1 MTCAPGD
8 ISCTVQYNMIVID
21 FPLLRLSK
29 KLNEITGDYRARE
42 EVGLHPHPSHT
53 HIQHLSSTRP
63 LQHVE
68 TLLKKKTLEVQLSE
82 ARLAQ
87 QTVASAQEKENSLA
101 ERQFLIAETL
111 DQQKRFEILSK
122 QESDLRG
129 QLSLYSDK
137 FEEFQE
143 TLTKSNQAFSSFK
156 REMDKVSEM

>member
-1 MTCAPGD
+1 M
-8 ISCTVQYNMIVID
+8 
-21 FPLLRLSK
+21 
-29 KLNEITGDYRARE
+29 
-42 EVGLHPHPSHT
+42 
-53 HIQHLSSTRP
+53 
-63 LQHVE
+63 
-68 TLLKKKTLEVQLSE
+68 QLSE

-122 QESDLRG
+122 QEGDLRG

-156 REMDKVSEM
+156 KEMDKVSEV

>member
-1 MTCAPGD
+1 M
-8 ISCTVQYNMIVID
+8 
-21 FPLLRLSK
+21 
-29 KLNEITGDYRARE
+29 
-42 EVGLHPHPSHT
+42 
-53 HIQHLSSTRP
+53 
-63 LQHVE
+63 
-68 TLLKKKTLEVQLSE
+68 QLSE